1 MPDFLEGRI
10 EQGRGLADWRCR
22 YDDDWW
28 GNIEVKANLGCPTAV
43 PKYPLDLEVEFIAR
57 PKGDDIADITV
68 RVEAYVE
75 GVKKGLEIN
84 ALITDLDDR
93 TRESKGYGRV
103 IVGDFIHPFEWRGT
117 VKRETYVPNSSLNLT
132 KSQPYIGGR
141 LFHDVTARIALDTQ
155 IAREA
160 WEQVRT
166 VTARNS
172 EILTKT
178 VFFGPLWR
186 TGDLTGQLYEDIQVR
201 TLTASEGK
209 TLSRV
214 TFVTSGTGQ
223 VDGIT
228 YWTRL
233 FPVSLLKGREAYVKG
248 RFVTDAGS
256 IRATA
261 TAELPSLVERKDNL
275 LKVIDHPQLPILHHG
290 IPAQPIPLDLEFNYT
305 LTTPNGW
312 RIQRADPTFRKKTGR
327 NSYLFQGGSY
337 LSFVNTIARGN
348 ITPFDVFFEPETP
361 EAVLSPNAA
370 ISLTSQ

>member
-1 MPDFLEGRI
+1 MPTFLEGRA
-10 EQGRGLADWRCR
+10 EQGRGLANWVCR

-28 GNIEVKANLGCPTAV
+28 ANINVQAILGCPTAV
-43 PKYPLDLEVEFIAR
+43 PKYPLELEVEFRAR
-57 PKGDDIADITV
+57 PKGADISDITV
-68 RVEAYVE
+68 RVESLVE

-84 ALITDLDDR
+84 ALITDLDDK

-117 VKRETYVPNSSLNLT
+117 VRRETYVPDSSLNLT
-132 KSQPYIGGR
+132 RSQTYIGGR

-160 WEQVRT
+160 WDQVRT

-172 EILTKT
+172 EVLTKT

-186 TGDLTGQLYEDIQVR
+186 TGDLCGQLYEDIQVR
-201 TLTASEGK
+201 TLSASEGK

-223 VDGIT
+223 VDSIT

-233 FPVSLLKGREAYVKG
+233 FPVLLLKGREAYVKG
-248 RFVTDAGS
+248 KFQTTADS
-256 IRATA
+256 IRVEAK
-261 TAELPSLVERKDNL
+261 AELPSVVERKDGV
-275 LKVIDHPQLPILHHG
+275 LKVIDHPQIPILHHG
-290 IPAQPIPLDLEFNYT
+290 IPAQPIPLDLEFNYN
-305 LTTPNGW
+305 LGTPNGW
-312 RIQRADPTFRKKTGR
+312 RIKEAQPTFRKKTGR
-327 NSYLFQGGSY
+327 NNYLFQGGSY

-348 ITPFDVFFEPETP
+348 ITPFDVWFEPEDSG
-361 EAVLSPNAA
+361 ASLGPNAA
-370 ISLTSQ
+370 IALK

>member
-1 MPDFLEGRI
+1 MPAFLEGRA

-22 YDDDWW
+22 YDNDWW
-28 GNIEVKANLGCPTAV
+28 ANITARATLGCPTAV
-43 PKYPLDLEVEFIAR
+43 PKLPLELEVEFRAR
-57 PKGDDIADITV
+57 PKGNDVSDITV
-68 RVEAYVE
+68 KVESMVE

-84 ALITDLDDR
+84 ALITDLDDK

-117 VKRETYVPNSSLNLT
+117 VRRETYVPDSSLNLT
-132 KSQPYIGGR
+132 RSQTYIGGR

-166 VTARNS
+166 VTAKNS

-201 TLTASEGK
+201 TLSASEGK

-233 FPVSLLKGREAYVKG
+233 FPVELLKGREAYVKG
-248 RFVTDAGS
+248 KFVTDAGT
-256 IRATA
+256 IRVAA
-261 TAELPSLVERKDNL
+261 EAELPSVVERSGGL

-290 IPAQPIPLDLEFNYT
+290 IAAQPIPLDLEFNYT
-305 LTTPNGW
+305 LSTPDGW
-312 RIQRADPTFRKKTGR
+312 RIKEAEPTYRKKIGK
-327 NSYLFQGGSY
+327 NNYLFQGGSY

-348 ITPFDVFFEPETP
+348 VTPFDVFFEPEDGNVT
-361 EAVLSPNAA
+361 LSQNAA
-370 ISLTSQ
+370 IALK